1 MACGRLLSRR
11 RARCYG
17 KRASFQGGFWG
28 PPRPWLNEPW
38 PLEHILMHET
48 AIYPGSFDPITNGH
62 VDLVHRASR
71 LFEHVILGV
80 AKSAVKAPTFSLER
94 RISLAETVLGDIRNV
109 RVIGFDG
116 LLANCAREHGAT
128 VMVRGLRAVSDFEHE
143 FQLASMNRKLAPEME
158 TIFLTPDEGFTY
170 ISSSLIREIAFMGGD
185 VGPFVPPVV
194 KVALRE
200 IQAER
205 SSG

>member
-1 MACGRLLSRR
+1 
-11 RARCYG
+11 
-17 KRASFQGGFWG
+17 
-28 PPRPWLNEPW
+28 
-38 PLEHILMHET
+38 MHET
-48 AIYPGSFDPITNGH
+48 AIYPGTFDPITNGH

-71 LFEHVILGV
+71 LFTNVILAV

-94 RISLAETVLGDIRNV
+94 RIALAETVLGDISNV

-116 LLANCAREHGAT
+116 LLARCAREQGAT

-170 ISSSLIREIAFMGGD
+170 ISSSLIREIAFMGAD
-185 VGPFVPPVV
+185 VGPFVPPAV
-194 KVALRE
+194 KAALE
-200 IQAER
+200 EVQANR
-205 SSG
+205 STF